1 MKKYIFTK
9 CLMLFLVM
17 GFIPSIARAANV
29 YLETSRNTVSAGDT
43 FIIRVKIDAENK
55 DTNSVEGDI
64 VLQAQNNNFV
74 VNDFSLAKS
83 PFTLWPQTPS
93 LSQDGN
99 TVSFTG
105 GVPGGFNSNKVTL
118 FNIIVETSKE
128 GDIEFSPKNIIVF
141 ANDGQGTKLPV
152 TASGLTIKVEESD
165 TGSAERD
172 EWADLVNQD
181 KENPSLL
188 LITLGR
194 EPSLFEGKIFAFFTA
209 IDNQSGI
216 SYYEVSEDGNPAVRS
231 GSMYVL
237 SNQDNSITPNLVVTA
252 YDKAGNKTV
261 AVYKTPGF
269 AILGIPLYFFIVFA
283 VIFIIWVLFRI
294 IKRNKK
300 HVRINQQV

>member
-1 MKKYIFTK
+1 MKKYILAK
-9 CLMLFLVM
+9 CLMLSLVI
-17 GFIPSIARAANV
+17 GFIPSIAGAANV

-43 FIIRVKIDAENK
+43 FIIRVKIDALNK
-55 DTNSVEGDI
+55 DINSVEGDI

-74 VNDFSLAKS
+74 VKDFSLAQS
-83 PFTLWPQTPS
+83 LFSLWPQTPS

-99 TVSFTG
+99 TISFVG
-105 GVPGGFNSNKVTL
+105 GVPGRFNSNKVTL
-118 FNIIVETSKE
+118 FNIIVKTSEE
-128 GDIEFSPKNIIVF
+128 GDIEVSPKNIIVF

-165 TGSAERD
+165 TGSAERG

-181 KENPSLL
+181 KENPSFL

-194 EPSLFEGKIFAFFTA
+194 EPSMFEGKRFAFFTA
-209 IDNQSGI
+209 IDGQSGI

-237 SNQDNSITPNLVVTA
+237 SNQDDSIIPNLVVTV
-252 YDKAGNKTV
+252 YDKAGNKTT
-261 AVYKTPGF
+261 AIYKTPGF

-300 HVRINQQV
+300 YVRTNQQV

>member
-64 VLQAQNNNFV
+64 VLRAQNNNFV
-74 VNDFSLAKS
+74 VNDFSLAQS

-93 LSQDGN
+93 LSQDGH
-99 TVSFTG
+99 TVSFAG
-105 GVPGGFNSNKVTL
+105 GIPGGFNSNKVTL
-118 FNIIVETSKE
+118 FNIIVKTSAE
-128 GDIEFSPKNIIVF
+128 GDIEVSPENIIVF

-152 TASGLTIKVEESD
+152 TVNDLTVKVAPDDTSNTAS
-165 TGSAERD
+165 D

-181 KENPSLL
+181 KENPSIL

-194 EPSLFEGKIFAFFTA
+194 EPSLFEGKKFAFFTA
-209 IDNQSGI
+209 IDVQSGI

-237 SNQDNSITPNLVVTA
+237 SNQNDSVTPDLVVTA

-261 AVYKTPGF
+261 AVYEAPGF
-269 AILGIPLYFFIVFA
+269 TIFGISLKLLILIFVAAILMV
-283 VIFIIWVLFRI
+283 WVLFMILKRI
-294 IKRNKK
+294 KK
-300 HVRINQQV
+300 HA

>member
-74 VNDFSLAKS
+74 VNDFSLAKF
-83 PFTLWPQTPS
+83 PF
-93 LSQDGN
+93 
-99 TVSFTG
+99 
-105 GVPGGFNSNKVTL
+105 
-118 FNIIVETSKE
+118 
-128 GDIEFSPKNIIVF
+128 
-141 ANDGQGTKLPV
+141 
-152 TASGLTIKVEESD
+152 TASGLTVRVVPSG

-172 EWADLVNQD
+172 EWADLVSQD
-181 KENPSLL
+181 KEDPSLL

-209 IDNQSGI
+209 ID
-216 SYYEVSEDGNPAVRS
+216 
-231 GSMYVL
+231 
-237 SNQDNSITPNLVVTA
+237 
-252 YDKAGNKTV
+252 
-261 AVYKTPGF
+261 
-269 AILGIPLYFFIVFA
+269 
-283 VIFIIWVLFRI
+283 
-294 IKRNKK
+294 
-300 HVRINQQV
+300 